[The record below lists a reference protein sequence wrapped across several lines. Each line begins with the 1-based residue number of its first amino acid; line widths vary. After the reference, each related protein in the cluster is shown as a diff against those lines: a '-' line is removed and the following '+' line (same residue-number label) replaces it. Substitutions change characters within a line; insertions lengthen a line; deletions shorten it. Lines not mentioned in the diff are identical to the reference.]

1 MDRQMNIALR
11 KTLDQIGVKHS
22 LKGYG
27 YIISAVEKCLEN
39 RSKLISIIKGLYTE
53 IAEENSD
60 TVWRVERSIRHAIEV
75 TWTNG
80 NKNAINK
87 IIKGRIC
94 FIIAHRLSTIKN
106 CDKILL
112 MKDGKI
118 IEEGNH
124 TELIERK
131 GEYYELIH
139 S

>member
-80 NKNAINK
+80 NTNAINK
-87 IIKGRIC
+87 IFGYTVSVEKGKPTNSE
-94 FIIAHRLSTIKN
+94 FIALITDFVSLYGDEIANGSYKW
-106 CDKILL
+106 K
-112 MKDGKI
+112 
-118 IEEGNH
+118 E
-124 TELIERK
+124 
-131 GEYYELIH
+131 
-139 S
+139 

>member
-22 LKGYG
+22 LKGCG

-53 IAEENSD
+53 IAEEKSD

-80 NKNAINK
+80 NTNAINK
-87 IIKGRIC
+87 IFGYTVSVEKGKPANSE
-94 FIIAHRLSTIKN
+94 FIALITDFVSLYGDEIANGSYKW
-106 CDKILL
+106 
-112 MKDGKI
+112 
-118 IEEGNH
+118 
-124 TELIERK
+124 
-131 GEYYELIH
+131 
-139 S
+139 

>member
-1 MDRQMNIALR
+1 MDKQTNIALR

-39 RSKLISIIKGLYTE
+39 RSKLIGIIKGLYTE

-80 NKNAINK
+80 NTNAINK
-87 IIKGRIC
+87 IFGYTVSVEKGKPTNSE
-94 FIIAHRLSTIKN
+94 FIALITDFVSLYGDEIANGSYKW
-106 CDKILL
+106 
-112 MKDGKI
+112 
-118 IEEGNH
+118 
-124 TELIERK
+124 
-131 GEYYELIH
+131 
-139 S
+139 

>member
-11 KTLDQIGVKHS
+11 KTLDQISVKHS

-80 NKNAINK
+80 NTNAINK
-87 IIKGRIC
+87 IFGYTVSVEKGKPTNSE
-94 FIIAHRLSTIKN
+94 FIALITDFVSLYGDEIANGSYKW
-106 CDKILL
+106 
-112 MKDGKI
+112 
-118 IEEGNH
+118 
-124 TELIERK
+124 
-131 GEYYELIH
+131 
-139 S
+139 

>member
-39 RSKLISIIKGLYTE
+39 RSKLIRIIKGLYTE

-80 NKNAINK
+80 NTNAINK
-87 IIKGRIC
+87 IFGYTVSVEKGKPTNSE
-94 FIIAHRLSTIKN
+94 FIALITDFVSLYGDEIANGSYKW
-106 CDKILL
+106 
-112 MKDGKI
+112 
-118 IEEGNH
+118 
-124 TELIERK
+124 
-131 GEYYELIH
+131 
-139 S
+139 

>member
-39 RSKLISIIKGLYTE
+39 RSKLVGIIKGLYTE

-80 NKNAINK
+80 NTNAINK
-87 IIKGRIC
+87 IFGYTVSVGKGKPTNSE
-94 FIIAHRLSTIKN
+94 FIALITDFVSLYGDEIANGSYKWQ
-106 CDKILL
+106 
-112 MKDGKI
+112 
-118 IEEGNH
+118 E
-124 TELIERK
+124 
-131 GEYYELIH
+131 
-139 S
+139 

>member
-80 NKNAINK
+80 NTNAINK
-87 IIKGRIC
+87 ILGYTVSVEKGKPTNSE
-94 FIIAHRLSTIKN
+94 FIALITDFVSLYGDEIANGSYKW
-106 CDKILL
+106 
-112 MKDGKI
+112 
-118 IEEGNH
+118 
-124 TELIERK
+124 
-131 GEYYELIH
+131 
-139 S
+139 

>member
-39 RSKLISIIKGLYTE
+39 RSKLVGIIKGLYTE

-80 NKNAINK
+80 NTNAINK
-87 IIKGRIC
+87 IFGYTVSVGKGKPTNSE
-94 FIIAHRLSTIKN
+94 FIALITDFVSLYGDEIANGSYKW
-106 CDKILL
+106 
-112 MKDGKI
+112 
-118 IEEGNH
+118 
-124 TELIERK
+124 
-131 GEYYELIH
+131 
-139 S
+139 

>member
-53 IAEENSD
+53 IVEENSD

-80 NKNAINK
+80 NTNAINK
-87 IIKGRIC
+87 IFGYTVSVEKGKPTNSE
-94 FIIAHRLSTIKN
+94 FIALITDFVSLYGDEIANGSYKW
-106 CDKILL
+106 
-112 MKDGKI
+112 
-118 IEEGNH
+118 
-124 TELIERK
+124 
-131 GEYYELIH
+131 
-139 S
+139 

>member
-39 RSKLISIIKGLYTE
+39 RSKLIHIIKGLYTE

-80 NKNAINK
+80 NTNAINK
-87 IIKGRIC
+87 IFGYTVSVEKGKPTNSE
-94 FIIAHRLSTIKN
+94 FIALITDFVSLYGEEIANGSCKW
-106 CDKILL
+106 
-112 MKDGKI
+112 
-118 IEEGNH
+118 
-124 TELIERK
+124 
-131 GEYYELIH
+131 
-139 S
+139 

>member
-39 RSKLISIIKGLYTE
+39 RSKLINVIKGLYTE

-80 NKNAINK
+80 NTNAINK
-87 IIKGRIC
+87 IFGYTVSVGKGKPTNSE
-94 FIIAHRLSTIKN
+94 FIA
-106 CDKILL
+106 
-112 MKDGKI
+112 
-118 IEEGNH
+118 
-124 TELIERK
+124 LITDFVSLYGDEIVNGSYK
-131 GEYYELIH
+131 WQE
-139 S
+139 

>member
-60 TVWRVERSIRHAIEV
+60 TVWRVERSIRYAIEV

-80 NKNAINK
+80 NTNAINK
-87 IIKGRIC
+87 IFGYTVSVKKGKPTNSE
-94 FIIAHRLSTIKN
+94 FIALITDFVSLYGDEIANGSYKW
-106 CDKILL
+106 
-112 MKDGKI
+112 
-118 IEEGNH
+118 
-124 TELIERK
+124 
-131 GEYYELIH
+131 
-139 S
+139 

>member
-39 RSKLISIIKGLYTE
+39 RSKLISIIKGRYTE

-80 NKNAINK
+80 NTNAINK
-87 IIKGRIC
+87 IFGYTVSVEKGKPTNSE
-94 FIIAHRLSTIKN
+94 FIALITDFVSLYGDEIANGSYKW
-106 CDKILL
+106 
-112 MKDGKI
+112 
-118 IEEGNH
+118 
-124 TELIERK
+124 
-131 GEYYELIH
+131 
-139 S
+139 

>member
-75 TWTNG
+75 TWTND
-80 NKNAINK
+80 NTNAINK
-87 IIKGRIC
+87 IFGYTVSVEKGKPTNSE
-94 FIIAHRLSTIKN
+94 FIALITDFVSLYGDEIANGSYKW
-106 CDKILL
+106 
-112 MKDGKI
+112 
-118 IEEGNH
+118 
-124 TELIERK
+124 
-131 GEYYELIH
+131 
-139 S
+139 

>member
-80 NKNAINK
+80 NTNAINK
-87 IIKGRIC
+87 IFGYTVSVEKGKPTNSE
-94 FIIAHRLSTIKN
+94 FIALITDFVSSYGDEIANGSYKW
-106 CDKILL
+106 
-112 MKDGKI
+112 
-118 IEEGNH
+118 
-124 TELIERK
+124 
-131 GEYYELIH
+131 
-139 S
+139 

>member
-80 NKNAINK
+80 NTNAIK
-87 IIKGRIC
+87 IFGYTVSVEKGKPTNSE
-94 FIIAHRLSTIKN
+94 FIALITDFVSLYGDEIANGSYKW
-106 CDKILL
+106 
-112 MKDGKI
+112 
-118 IEEGNH
+118 
-124 TELIERK
+124 
-131 GEYYELIH
+131 
-139 S
+139 

>member
-39 RSKLISIIKGLYTE
+39 RSKLIHIIKGLYTE

-60 TVWRVERSIRHAIEV
+60 TVCRVERSIRHAIEV

-80 NKNAINK
+80 NTNAINK
-87 IIKGRIC
+87 IFVHTVSVEKGKPTNSE
-94 FIIAHRLSTIKN
+94 FIALITDFVSLY
-106 CDKILL
+106 
-112 MKDGKI
+112 G
-118 IEEGNH
+118 EEIVNGSYKWQ
-124 TELIERK
+124 E
-131 GEYYELIH
+131 
-139 S
+139 